1 MAVVQDTYNAAPA
14 TGFPGMV
21 ANGET
26 SNRISRN
33 VEDAAGLAFGHAAFA
48 GADDR
53 GCTGT
58 VKTAA
63 DFLGFVI
70 ADHGQ
75 PVLPGGVAADI
86 VPRYQ
91 AAGILALGAI
101 DVVAQ
106 DAVADRA
113 PVFIDAA
120 TGGITSAAGGGA
132 NIATGFIFDDTAGAG
147 AIVRVARR

>member
-1 MAVVQDTYNAAPA
+1 MAVVQDQYNAAPPTA
-14 TGFPGMV
+14 FPGMV
-21 ANGET
+21 ADGET

-33 VEDAAGLAFGHAAFA
+33 VEDAAGMRFGGPAFA

-53 GCTGT
+53 GCTAT

-63 DFLGFVI
+63 DFLGFII

-75 PVLPGGVAADI
+75 PLLPGGVAADI

-101 DVVAQ
+101 YVTLQ

-113 PVFIDAA
+113 PIFIDAV
-120 TGGITSAAGGGA
+120 TGGITGDDGGGD
-132 NIATGFIFDDTAGAG
+132 NIATGFISDDTAA
-147 AIVRVARR
+147 AAAVVRIARR